1 MGNICGRQSEI
12 YRSDDQRGNSRSS
25 TTPRRSDI
33 DFAVTGVYGAMEQES
48 GLGDSGRKSIRGASW
63 RMKKVI
69 IPVMHCN

>member
-1 MGNICGRQSEI
+1 MKGFEI
-12 YRSDDQRGNSRSS
+12 VGLGLIIFVLAVMTLGGMSNPQA
-25 TTPRRSDI
+25 
-33 DFAVTGVYGAMEQES
+33 FAKLGVYGAMEQES